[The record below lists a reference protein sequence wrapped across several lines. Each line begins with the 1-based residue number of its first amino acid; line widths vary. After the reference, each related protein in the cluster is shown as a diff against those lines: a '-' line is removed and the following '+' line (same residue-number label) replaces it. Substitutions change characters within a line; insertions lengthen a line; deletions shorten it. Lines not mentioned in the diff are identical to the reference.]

1 MVIMVAL
8 YRSLK
13 GKRIVHIEI
22 EWVIQCILTVT
33 ERLEDLLVG
42 ELIISFY
49 KCVLICWHISGTIPR
64 DWGAEV
70 NKT

>member
-1 MVIMVAL
+1 MVAL